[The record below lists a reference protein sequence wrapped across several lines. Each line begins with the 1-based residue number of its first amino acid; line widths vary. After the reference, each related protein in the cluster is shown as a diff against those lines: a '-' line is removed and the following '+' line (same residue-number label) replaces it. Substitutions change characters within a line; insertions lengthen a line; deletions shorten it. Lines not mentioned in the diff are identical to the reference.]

1 MAKTHS
7 FAVTGPSKGREWRFH
22 SKAVVD
28 WLRAQD
34 VEQALDATD
43 TLDIEAARLRK
54 VLAEAQLAELE
65 LAKQKGQVAPIE
77 RMNQI
82 MIACFMHV
90 RKLPG
95 ASVQAGRADA

>member
-34 VEQALDATD
+34 VEQALGATD
-43 TLDIEAARLRK
+43 TPDIEAARLRK

-65 LAKQKGQVAPIE
+65 LTKQKGEVAPIE
-77 RMNQI
+77 RMNRI
-82 MIACFMHV
+82 MIACFSRV
-90 RKLPG
+90 RTNFLAHPHKL
-95 ASVQAGRADA
+95 A